1 MAWADS
7 PIQRF
12 SIRPISF
19 LIDFSYTE
27 TERKED
33 AMNTIA
39 LIILLSLRV
48 IIPFGTL
55 IAFGEWMKRSE
66 KRYWLYR

>member
-1 MAWADS
+1 
-7 PIQRF
+7 
-12 SIRPISF
+12 
-19 LIDFSYTE
+19 
-27 TERKED
+27 
-33 AMNTIA
+33 MNTIA

-48 IIPFGTL
+48 VIPFGTL